1 MKRFSLLGLMMMTA
15 ALGCGG
21 CSHIPFIGK
30 KKNPTEPKQSKY
42 IATDVEKE
50 FEARWTEKRSAEL
63 ISQGQASDVAKT
75 QAEKEFIQKFPAT
88 TLARTPNT

>member
-1 MKRFSLLGLMMMTA
+1 MKRFSLLGLVMMTA

-21 CSHIPFIGK
+21 CSHIPFLGK
-30 KKNPTEPKQSKY
+30 KKTPGEPKQSKY
-42 IATDVEKE
+42 IATDTERD

-63 ISQGQASDVAKT
+63 ISQGQASDAAKS
-75 QAEKEFIQKFPAT
+75 QAEREFLVKFPAT